1 MLKVFKEL
9 GFVDNISRN
18 VLLKLAKN
26 LHFTIH
32 W

>member
-1 MLKVFKEL
+1 MLKVFKEP
-9 GFVDNISRN
+9 GFVNNISRK

-26 LHFTIH
+26 QHFTIH